1 MCALLR
7 GREDLTLLFLFL
19 LAHFRPAGTLC
30 GRDSGACRGRQAV
43 PASPPIASPPATA
56 GRNSI
61 QRADGAFY
69 LGEFCLQLS
78 THRPQLR

>member
-1 MCALLR
+1 MCAFVR
-7 GREDLTLLFLFL
+7 GREDLSLLFLFL
-19 LAHFRPAGTLC
+19 LAHFRPPGSLC
-30 GRDSGACRGRQAV
+30 GRDPGARCGRQAV
-43 PASPPIASPPATA
+43 PASPPIPSPPATA

-69 LGEFCLQLS
+69 LGEFRLQLS